1 MFGCWSSLRREI
13 SLMAVLGTPSSRE
26 SSLIFFMATI
36 SPVLLFLA
44 EQRIKFIWDEMVQL
58 SYLYRQ
64 VHMSPLQSSQAL
76 RSHPS

>member
-26 SSLIFFMATI
+26 SSLVFFKATI

-64 VHMSPLQSSQAL
+64 FHMCPLQPYPSL
-76 RSHPS
+76 RSPPP